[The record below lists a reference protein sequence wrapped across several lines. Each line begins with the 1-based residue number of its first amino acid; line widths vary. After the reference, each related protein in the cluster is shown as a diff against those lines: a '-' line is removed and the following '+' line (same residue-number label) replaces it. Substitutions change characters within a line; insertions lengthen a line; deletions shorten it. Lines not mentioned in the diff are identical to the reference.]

1 MDIFGYTAERR
12 MERRLIVEYE
22 MVLEELARG
31 LDGDSHALAV
41 ELAELP
47 DQIRGYGH
55 VKAGKVQAAK
65 AREAELLA
73 AWRDPSPRRDAAE

>member
-1 MDIFGYTAERR
+1 
-12 MERRLIVEYE
+12 MERRLIVEFE

-31 LDGDSHALAV
+31 LDGDNHALAV

-55 VKAGKVQAAK
+55 VKERNVQAAK